1 MLNTFV
7 KLTVECFNCP
17 FFISVPAAPEITSLM
32 NQSSSEV
39 LVTWNITLP
48 MTNGPGAITL
58 YTIYVDSNEG
68 VNTADGTVLTY
79 VIRNLVPYQLVTV
92 QVSASTSAGEGARS
106 AAETGRSS
114 EARKWQFR
122 ETGACCFQGSVCTS
136 VLLIITLRCVCGS
149 GVKQLILSVCPSVCL
164 SVLPKIRISLH

>member
-1 MLNTFV
+1 MSNTLIV

-17 FFISVPAAPEITSLM
+17 YFIAVPGTPVITSVM

-48 MTNGPGAITL
+48 ITNGPGAITL

-114 EARKWQFR
+114 EAR
-122 ETGACCFQGSVCTS
+122 
-136 VLLIITLRCVCGS
+136 
-149 GVKQLILSVCPSVCL
+149 
-164 SVLPKIRISLH
+164 